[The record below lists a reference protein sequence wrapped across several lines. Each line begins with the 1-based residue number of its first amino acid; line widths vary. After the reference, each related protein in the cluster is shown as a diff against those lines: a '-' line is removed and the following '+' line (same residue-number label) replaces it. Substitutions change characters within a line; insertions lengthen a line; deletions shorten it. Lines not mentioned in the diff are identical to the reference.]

1 MFSVPNEVVSAY
13 YTLYFHTYTITTNYF
28 TWNEELM
35 KGDNKMK
42 IAKPIPKRQLEILDQ
57 DYISIDEI
65 SELYGC
71 SRNMASR
78 YHKEILNE
86 LKEMGKKPMIRGR
99 SELIPLDA
107 MLKKYPMNY
116 KRIQRAV
123 EREMNEPKVIKLNL
137 DDCDSSLTAN

>member
-1 MFSVPNEVVSAY
+1 
-13 YTLYFHTYTITTNYF
+13 
-28 TWNEELM
+28 M

-42 IAKPIPKRQLEILDQ
+42 IAKPIPSRQLEILDQ

-123 EREMNEPKVIKLNL
+123 EREMSESKAIKLNL

>member
-1 MFSVPNEVVSAY
+1 
-13 YTLYFHTYTITTNYF
+13 
-28 TWNEELM
+28 M

-42 IAKPIPKRQLEILDQ
+42 IAKPIPSRQLEILDQ

-123 EREMNEPKVIKLNL
+123 EREMNEPKAIKLNFNE
-137 DDCDSSLTAN
+137 CDVAS

>member
-1 MFSVPNEVVSAY
+1 MNIS
-13 YTLYFHTYTITTNYF
+13 
-28 TWNEELM
+28 
-35 KGDNKMK
+35 
-42 IAKPIPKRQLEILDQ
+42 KPIPKRQLEILDQ

-107 MLKKYPMNY
+107 MLKKFPMNY
-116 KRIQRAV
+116 KRIQRAA
-123 EREMNEPKVIKLNL
+123 EREEREPKLLRL
-137 DDCDSSLTAN
+137 DFKDDADLSVN